1 MSRIVSV
8 EGTGTERTRLVKSIV
23 IALRELM
30 KQKEVDAHSYDLAAY
45 LALALRMI
53 DKNVEKTVVAW
64 EKKDYWLKAD
74 KFRMQ
79 WAWVSSSAEKIEK
92 ALQADDW
99 AAIAMQ
105 AVTIAQKMNSTQVSE
120 KHRLGTPWV
129 GAWAL
134 LKRDLIK

>member
-134 LKRDLIK
+134 LKRDLNK

>member
-53 DKNVEKTVVAW
+53 AKNVEKTVVAW

-105 AVTIAQKMNSTQVSE
+105 AVTIAQKLNSTQVSE